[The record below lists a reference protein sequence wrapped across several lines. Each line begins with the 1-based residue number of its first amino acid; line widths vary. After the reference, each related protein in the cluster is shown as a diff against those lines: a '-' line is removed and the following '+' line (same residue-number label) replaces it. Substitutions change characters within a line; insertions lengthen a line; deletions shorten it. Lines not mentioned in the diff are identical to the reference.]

1 MNEKPRVSYWNL
13 WTDPTGMSRQT
24 RCALTEFDLQGIKP
38 GVTPQWQGR
47 KTHDGA
53 TVFVTVLPAGWVG
66 DWHENPK
73 PQWIIPLAGRW
84 FVELMDGQRVEMGQ
98 GEISF
103 GADQNTKEMD
113 GRKGHRSGT
122 VGNAPAVLM
131 IVQFDTSQAAQPCPF
146 R

>member
-1 MNEKPRVSYWNL
+1 M
-13 WTDPTGMSRQT
+13 
-24 RCALTEFDLQGIKP
+24 
-38 GVTPQWQGR
+38 
-47 KTHDGA
+47 
-53 TVFVTVLPAGWVG
+53 FVTVLPAGWVG

-84 FVELMDGQRVEMGQ
+84 FVESMDGQRVEMGQ